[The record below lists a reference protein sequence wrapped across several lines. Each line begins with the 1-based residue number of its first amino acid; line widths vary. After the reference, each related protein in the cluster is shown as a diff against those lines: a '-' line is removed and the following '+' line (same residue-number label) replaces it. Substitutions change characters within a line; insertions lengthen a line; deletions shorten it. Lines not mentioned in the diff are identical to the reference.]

1 MWLRVHDGNKSVFVK
16 KLRAALVVAGSLG
29 LVGCCLL
36 GEGCVWWGEE
46 LDDSLLSV
54 PEGVAAVE
62 SDSAY
67 FAQSPD
73 HPLLDVP
80 AGTVIEDLAGLEGCW
95 GAYAGPDL
103 LEGGAFVR
111 VDAEFYSFDLDT
123 MRMTYEV
130 LQRGGWIYQFD
141 GALEHVYELEIPAPD
156 RITVRLVASAAST
169 NLVSVQEVTGCMVV
183 EDAEPLDLQITL
195 DGDAFKFGD
204 SEDASSDFSGP
215 HRANLVFRRFDC
227 PE

>member
-1 MWLRVHDGNKSVFVK
+1 MLRSHRNRRPSLVRK
-16 KLRAALVVAGSLG
+16 KNRFAIG
-29 LVGCCLL
+29 LVACCLL
-36 GEGCVWWGEE
+36 AEGCVWWGAE

-54 PEGVAAVE
+54 PDGVAAVE

-73 HPLLDVP
+73 DPLLDVP
-80 AGTVIEDLAGLEGCW
+80 AGTVIDDLADLEGCW

-103 LEGGAFVR
+103 LEGGVFVR
-111 VDAEFYSFDLDT
+111 ADAEFYSFDLDT
-123 MRMTYEV
+123 MRMTYQV
-130 LQRGGWIYQFD
+130 LQRGGWIFPFD
-141 GALEHVYELEIPAPD
+141 VVLEHVYELHISTPD
-156 RITVRLVASAAST
+156 RITVRLVSGTSSSNLASMAEGDGSF
-169 NLVSVQEVTGCMVV
+169 VV

-195 DGDAFKFGD
+195 DGDSFKFGD
-204 SEDASSDFSGP
+204 SEDASSGFSGP

>member
-1 MWLRVHDGNKSVFVK
+1 MLRSHRNSRPSLVK
-16 KLRAALVVAGSLG
+16 KKNRFAIG

-54 PEGVAAVE
+54 PDGVAAVE

-73 HPLLDVP
+73 DPLLDAP
-80 AGTVIEDLAGLEGCW
+80 AGTVIGDLAGLEGCW

-103 LEGGAFVR
+103 LDGGLYVR
-111 VDAEFYSFDLDT
+111 ADAEFYSFDLDVR
-123 MRMTYEV
+123 RMTYQV
-130 LQRGGWIYQFD
+130 LQRGGWVYQFD
-141 GALEHVYELEIPAPD
+141 VATEDVYELEIPAPD
-156 RITVRLVASAAST
+156 RITVRLLSGASSS
-169 NLVSVQEVTGCMVV
+169 NLVSMQEVDGSFVV
-183 EDAEPLDLQITL
+183 EDAEPFDLQITL
-195 DGDAFKFGD
+195 DGDSFKFGD
-204 SEDASSDFSGP
+204 SEGASSDFGGS